1 MKWIDN
7 NLIDNKNKY
16 LVGYNKGGDCD
27 DWAEINVLD
36 SNGKNITNNNLS
48 DWEFTEFPDLDAR
61 HDYCEDEIKIVNK
74 KLGIVGKVVLTCSNN
89 GYYSA
94 NYWTEKLK
102 NDE

>member
-7 NLIDNKNKY
+7 NLIDDKNKY
-16 LVGYNKGGDCD
+16 LVGYIAGGECC
-27 DWAEINVLD
+27 DWAEITVYD
-36 SNGKNITNNNLS
+36 NNNNDITDCDLK

-61 HDYCEDEIKIVNK
+61 RDYCEDEIKIVNK
-74 KLGIVGKVVLTCSNN
+74 KSGITGKVVLTCSNN